1 MNTTPV
7 TSTDTTHPTP
17 GRVRPRLVAG
27 LAATVAL
34 WPVLGAAG
42 LSGLT
47 LAAVVLPVTTVMW
60 IALLGRPPVPR
71 PVLTGMLAG
80 LGYGAALALLAVV
93 LGSGRPPA
101 AVVLGSVWEL
111 TWAALLGAGAGV
123 LGSVVQQARRRP

>member
-7 TSTDTTHPTP
+7 TSTDTTDPTP
-17 GRVRPRLVAG
+17 GRVRPRLVTG